1 MSPNAGLATIQSHRR
16 RADDKWVDAAMSGL
30 FPGVCGLVLIGLAL
44 VSFWWISP
52 TVRGQFFD
60 SHPILRSAQRI
71 SPPAPIALVGMGL
84 VAFAL
89 TR

>member
-1 MSPNAGLATIQSHRR
+1 MRT
-16 RADDKWVDAAMSGL
+16 
-30 FPGVCGLVLIGLAL
+30 VLTGLAL
-44 VSFWWISP
+44 VSYRWISP

-71 SPPAPIALVGMGL
+71 SPPALNELVGMGL
-84 VAFAL
+84 VAFTL